1 MTMPG
6 LAPELLRAAVQ
17 QDPFWADY
25 IQHVL
30 QPEEGAVALHLAILV
45 NPYLQLLLDGQ
56 KTIESRFSV
65 QRRAPF
71 DQVVEGDVILLKRS
85 GGPIL
90 GIGIVAEAC
99 FYQVTPE
106 VLKDIQAK
114 YSEALGVR
122 EPSFWAA
129 RAQARFATLLRL
141 EQVAA
146 IMPLS
151 YHKRDQRAWVILK
164 RRLQQQH
171 LWDPAPPR
179 YLLTSASD

>member
-1 MTMPG
+1 MTTPR
-6 LAPELLRAAVQ
+6 LPPELLRAAVHHS
-17 QDPFWADY
+17 PFWVDY

-30 QPEEGAVALHLAILV
+30 QPEDGAVALHLAILV

-56 KTIESRFSV
+56 KTVESRFSV

-71 DQVVEGDVILLKRS
+71 QQVVEGDIILLKRS

-99 FYQVTPE
+99 FYQVTAE

-114 YSEALGVR
+114 YAEALGIR
-122 EPSFWAA
+122 DPAFWTS
-129 RAQARFATLLRL
+129 RAQTRFATLLRL
-141 EQVAA
+141 EQVAT
-146 IMPLS
+146 ISPVF

-164 RRLQQQH
+164 RRLQQQQ
-171 LWDPAPPR
+171 LWEPTAPLYLPA
-179 YLLTSASD
+179 SASD